1 MAFMGQMFVF
11 CLINVDPNVDRNASV
26 ARNMKEESFMSVQ
39 NVFHLIKEKQIEWV
53 DFRFADL
60 AGKAHHVSVPA
71 KEINEQTFVNGVA
84 FDGSSI
90 HGFRGIEESDMVMLP
105 DPETAYVDPFTAR
118 PTLIVM
124 CNIYTPDGER
134 YDRDPRSI
142 AQKAEE
148 YLQSTGIGTTAYF
161 APESEFFIFD
171 DVRFESGMNTSFYA
185 VDSAEAFWNT
195 ARKEEGGNLGFK
207 VPIKGG
213 YVPVAPTDTQQD
225 IRSEMCRL
233 MMEAGMRIER
243 HHHEVATAGQ
253 GEINFRFDTLT
264 RTADNLMKYKY
275 IVHNVARKF
284 GKVATFMPKP
294 LFGDNGSGMHV
305 HQSIFNGDTPLFYE
319 KGAYANLSDIAMC
332 YIGGILYH
340 APALIAITNPSTNS
354 FKRLVPGYEAPVN
367 LVFSKGNRS
376 AAVRIPVAAVTP
388 KGCRIEFRTP
398 DSTSNP
404 YLAFAAMLMAGLDGI
419 KKKLDARA
427 LGYGPIDRNIYE
439 LSEAEK
445 KEIRSVPSSL
455 DEALD
460 ALEADNEFL
469 LEGGVFTKEFIENYV
484 ELKRAEAKAV
494 SIRVHPHEYSLYFDC

>member
-1 MAFMGQMFVF
+1 
-11 CLINVDPNVDRNASV
+11 
-26 ARNMKEESFMSVQ
+26 MSVQ
-39 NVFHLIKEKQIEWV
+39 DVLNIIKEKNIEWI
-53 DFRFADL
+53 DFRFVDL
-60 AGKAHHVSVPA
+60 LGKAHHISLPA
-71 KEINEQTFVNGVA
+71 CEVEEETFENGVA

-90 HGFRGIEESDMVMLP
+90 HGFRGIEESDMVMMP
-105 DPETAYVDPFTAR
+105 DTESVYVDPFTAH

-124 CNIYTPDGER
+124 CNIHTPDGER
-134 YDRDPRSI
+134 YERDPRSI

-148 YLQSTGIGTTAYF
+148 FLQTAGVGTTANF

-171 DVRFESGMNTSFYA
+171 DVRYESGMNTSYYS
-185 VDSAEAFWNT
+185 VDSEEGAWNT
-195 ARKEEGGNLGFK
+195 GRKEEGGNLGFK
-207 VPIKGG
+207 IGVKGG
-213 YVPVAPTDTQQD
+213 YVPVQPVDTQQD

-233 MMEAGMRIER
+233 LQEAGLRIER

-253 GEINFRFDTLT
+253 AEINFRFDTLT
-264 RTADNLMKYKY
+264 KTADNLMKYKY
-275 IVHNVARKF
+275 IVHNTARQY

-305 HQSIFNGDTPLFYE
+305 HQSIFDGDTPLFYD
-319 KGAYANLSDIAMC
+319 KNGYASLSEMALH

-340 APALIAITNPSTNS
+340 APALLALTNPSTNS

-398 DSTSNP
+398 DSTANP

-419 KKKLDARA
+419 KKKIDPRA
-427 LGYGPIDRNIYE
+427 LGYGPLDKNIYE
-439 LSEAEK
+439 LSDEDK
-445 KEIRSVPSSL
+445 SEIRSVPGTL

-460 ALEADNEFL
+460 ALQADHDFL
-469 LEGGVFTKEFIENYV
+469 LEGDVFTQDFINNYV
-484 ELKRAEAKAV
+484 DIKRGEAKDVA
-494 SIRVHPHEYSLYFDC
+494 IRIHPHEYSLYFGC

>member
-1 MAFMGQMFVF
+1 
-11 CLINVDPNVDRNASV
+11 
-26 ARNMKEESFMSVQ
+26 MSAKDVLK
-39 NVFHLIKEKQIEWV
+39 LIKDKNIEWV
-53 DFRFADL
+53 DFRFVGL
-60 AGKAHHVSVPA
+60 SGKAQHISLPA
-71 KEINEQTFVNGVA
+71 TAVEEETFENGVA

-90 HGFRGIEESDMVMLP
+90 PGFRSIEESDMVMMP
-105 DPETAYVDPFTAR
+105 DTSSAYIDPFTEHS
-118 PTLIVM
+118 TLVIM
-124 CNIYTPDGER
+124 CDIYTPDGVR
-134 YDRDPRSI
+134 YDRDPRGI

-148 YLQSTGIGTTAYF
+148 YLQTTKIGTAAFF

-171 DVRFESGMNTSFYA
+171 DVRYETGMNKSFFE
-185 VDSAEAFWNT
+185 VDSVEAAWNT
-195 ARKEEGGNLGFK
+195 GRKEEGGNLGNK
-207 VPIKGG
+207 IPVKGG
-213 YVPVAPTDTQQD
+213 YVPVAPVDSQQD

-233 MMEAGMRIER
+233 LAETGMVIER

-253 GEINFRFDTLT
+253 AEINFKFDTLT
-264 RTADNLMKYKY
+264 KTADNLLKYKY
-275 IVHNVARKF
+275 IVANTARQY

-305 HQSIFNGDTPLFYE
+305 HQSIFNGGTPLFYE
-319 KGAYANLSDIAMC
+319 KGGYANLSDMALH

-398 DSTSNP
+398 DSTANP

-419 KKKLDARA
+419 KKKMDPRK
-427 LGYGPIDRNIYE
+427 LGYGPFDRNIYE
-439 LSEAEK
+439 MSDAEK
-445 KEIRSVPSSL
+445 ADIRSVPGSL

-460 ALEADNEFL
+460 ALEADHDFL
-469 LEGGVFTKEFIENYV
+469 IEGNVFNKDFIKNYV
-484 ELKRAEAKAV
+484 EFKRAEAKAV
-494 SIRVHPHEYSLYFDC
+494 GIRIHPHEYSLYFDC

>member
-1 MAFMGQMFVF
+1 MAVEKV
-11 CLINVDPNVDRNASV
+11 L
-26 ARNMKEESFMSVQ
+26 E
-39 NVFHLIKEKQIEWV
+39 LIKEKNIEFV
-53 DFRFADL
+53 DFRFISL
-60 AGKAHHVSVPA
+60 TGQAHHITLPA
-71 KEINEQTFVNGVA
+71 TEVDADTFVNGVA

-90 HGFRGIEESDMVMLP
+90 PGFRGIEESDMVMMP
-105 DPETAYVDPFTAR
+105 DTESVYVDPFTAHS
-118 PTLIVM
+118 TLIVM

-134 YDRDPRSI
+134 YERDPRSI

-148 YLQSTGIGTTAYF
+148 LLKKSGVGTDAFF

-171 DVRFESGMNTSFYA
+171 DVRYESTMNSSSFH
-185 VDSAEAFWNT
+185 VDSEEAAWNT
-195 ARKEEGGNLGFK
+195 NRKEEGGNLAFK
-207 VPIKGG
+207 VRVKGG

-225 IRSEMCRL
+225 IRSEMVRL
-233 MMEAGMRIER
+233 MQESGLRVER

-253 GEINFRFDTLT
+253 AEINFRFDTLT
-264 RTADNLMKYKY
+264 KTADNLMKYKY
-275 IVHNVARKF
+275 IIHNVARQY

-294 LFGDNGSGMHV
+294 IFGDNGSGMHV
-305 HQSIFNGDTPLFYE
+305 HMSIFNDGQPLFWE
-319 KGAYANLSDIAMC
+319 KGAYANLSQLALN

-398 DSTSNP
+398 DSTANP
-404 YLAFAAMLMAGLDGI
+404 YLAFAAMLLAGLDGI
-419 KKKLDARA
+419 KRNIDPRA
-427 LGYGPIDRNIYE
+427 LGYGPFDKNIYE
-439 LSEAEK
+439 LSDEEK
-445 KEIRSVPSSL
+445 KEIRSVPGTL

-460 ALEADNEFL
+460 ALEADSDFL
-469 LEGGVFTKEFIENYV
+469 TEGGVFTKAFIENYV
-484 ELKRAEAKAV
+484 ALKRSEAKAV

>member
-1 MAFMGQMFVF
+1 
-11 CLINVDPNVDRNASV
+11 
-26 ARNMKEESFMSVQ
+26 MSVQ
-39 NVFHLIKEKQIEWV
+39 DVLNIIKEKNIEWI
-53 DFRFADL
+53 DFRFVDL
-60 AGKAHHVSVPA
+60 LGKAHHISLPA
-71 KEINEQTFVNGVA
+71 CEVEEETFENGVA

-90 HGFRGIEESDMVMLP
+90 HGFRGIEESDMVMMP
-105 DPETAYVDPFTAR
+105 DTESVYVDPFTAH

-124 CNIYTPDGER
+124 CNIHTPDGER
-134 YDRDPRSI
+134 YERDPRSI

-148 YLQSTGIGTTAYF
+148 FLQTAGVGTTANF

-171 DVRFESGMNTSFYA
+171 DVRYESGMNTSYYS
-185 VDSAEAFWNT
+185 VDSEEGAWNT
-195 ARKEEGGNLGFK
+195 GRKEEGGNLGFK
-207 VPIKGG
+207 IGVKGG
-213 YVPVAPTDTQQD
+213 YVPVQPVDTQQD

-233 MMEAGMRIER
+233 LQEAGLRIER

-253 GEINFRFDTLT
+253 AEINFRFDTLT
-264 RTADNLMKYKY
+264 KTADNLMKYKY
-275 IVHNVARKF
+275 IIHNTARQY

-305 HQSIFNGDTPLFYE
+305 HQSIFDGDTPLFYD
-319 KGAYANLSDIAMC
+319 KNGYANLSEMALH

-340 APALIAITNPSTNS
+340 APALLALTNPSTNS

-398 DSTSNP
+398 DSTANP

-419 KKKLDARA
+419 KKKIDPRE
-427 LGYGPIDRNIYE
+427 LGYGPLDKNIYE
-439 LSEAEK
+439 LSDEDK
-445 KEIRSVPSSL
+445 SEIRSVPGTL

-460 ALEADNEFL
+460 ALQADHEFL
-469 LEGGVFTKEFIENYV
+469 LEGDVFTQDFINNYV
-484 ELKRAEAKAV
+484 DIKRGEAKDVA
-494 SIRVHPHEYSLYFDC
+494 IRIHPHEYSLYFGC

>member
-1 MAFMGQMFVF
+1 
-11 CLINVDPNVDRNASV
+11 
-26 ARNMKEESFMSVQ
+26 MSTNPALMVIQ
-39 NVFHLIKEKQIEWV
+39 EKKIQYV
-53 DFRFADL
+53 DFRFVDL
-60 AGKAHHVSVPA
+60 VGRAHHITLPA
-71 KEINEQTFVNGVA
+71 SEVDESTFTNGVA

-90 HGFRGIEESDMVMLP
+90 NGFRGIEESDMVMMP
-105 DPETAYVDPFTAR
+105 DANSCYVDPFTAH
-118 PTLIVM
+118 PTLIIM
-124 CNIYTPDGER
+124 CDIFTPDGER

-142 AQKAEE
+142 AQKAEA
-148 YLQSTGIGTTAYF
+148 YLHTSGVGTAAFF

-171 DVRFESGMNTSFYA
+171 EVRYENTMNRSSFY
-185 VDSAEAFWNT
+185 VDSVEASWNT
-195 ARKEEGGNLGFK
+195 NREEAGGNLGGK
-207 VPIKGG
+207 IPAKGG
-213 YVPVAPTDTQQD
+213 YVPVAPVDTQQD

-233 MMEAGMRIER
+233 LQECGIRVER

-264 RTADNLMKYKY
+264 ASADNLMKYKY
-275 IVHNVARKF
+275 IVHNTARQF

-319 KGAYANLSDIAMC
+319 KGGYANLSEMALH
-332 YIGGILYH
+332 YIGGILHH
-340 APALIAITNPSTNS
+340 APALIALTNPSTNS

-398 DSTSNP
+398 DSTANP

-419 KKKLDARA
+419 KRKIDPAA
-427 LGYGPIDRNIYE
+427 AGFGPYDRNLYE

-445 KEIRSVPSSL
+445 MEIRRVPATME
-455 DEALD
+455 EALD
-460 ALEADNEFL
+460 ALMADHEFL
-469 LEGGVFTKEFIENYV
+469 LEGGVFTREFIDNYV
-484 ELKRAEAKAV
+484 SIKRKEAQSVA
-494 SIRVHPHEYSLYFDC
+494 IRIHPQEYSLYFDC